1 MKRILFILAATA
13 LLLASCD
20 QPTDSPKAPAAP
32 TISVPTA
39 SVPTAL
45 GDAPGIA
52 TGFGTGGVATFGSS
66 GNSTSIFRVRVDS
79 SNRILA
85 IQYEMSIGQGG
96 SIPTT
101 KLVRFTEAGSLDTSF
116 GSGGYFV
123 PPTVATI
130 ATALGVT
137 TSGSPSVSFQESAV
151 DADGSV
157 YLSGQL
163 YSGVY
168 GSATL
173 YTAFLVKV
181 TSTGSLDTSF
191 GTNGYLNLANVDDM
205 AVVHSLA
212 SGVVVSFKSGSTYAT
227 IVEKVSAAGVAGPQC
242 TVEGV
247 PTGQT
252 LNVAVPTNGQIGEY
266 SNPVKSLLSPD
277 GKYLYVPVYLV
288 TTASSA
294 LTRTLKVAKV
304 DLTGNTP
311 ALVSA
316 YGTSGY
322 AKTDL
327 TPYSSSYG
335 FTIYGGNVVDD
346 DGNVIILAKSR
357 SLASGSG
364 SQTSAGFRLVR
375 FKADGTYDTAFDS
388 AYHYPTGDVSP
399 VSALLA
405 GGKYVMGG
413 FYRATGSSST
423 SGCLI
428 RFNPTTGVQDTGY
441 GTNGILTPLSSL
453 NASSK
458 ITSLTLDRGSILT
471 VGNKTGASS
480 AGSMPSTTTVMV
492 RLQ

>member
-1 MKRILFILAATA
+1 MKLILFILAATA

-20 QPTDSPKAPAAP
+20 QPTDSPKAPAGP
-32 TISVPTA
+32 TSSVPT
-39 SVPTAL
+39 TL

-66 GNSTSIFRVRVDS
+66 GSSTSIFGARVDS

-85 IQYEMSIGQGG
+85 IQYEMSLGQGG
-96 SIPTT
+96 SIATT
-101 KLVRFTEAGSLDTSF
+101 KLVRYTEAGSLDTSF

-137 TSGSPSVSFQESAV
+137 TSGTPSVRFEELAV

-157 YLSGQL
+157 YLCGTL

-173 YTAFLVKV
+173 YTSFLVKV
-181 TSTGSLDTSF
+181 TSTGGLDTSF
-191 GTNGYLNLANVDDM
+191 GTIGTNGYLNLGNVDGAM
-205 AVVHSLA
+205 VHSLA
-212 SGVVVSFKSGSTYAT
+212 SGVVVSFTSGSTYAT

-242 TVEGV
+242 TVEGA
-247 PTGQT
+247 TGLT
-252 LNVAVPTNGQIGEY
+252 LNVAAPTNGQTGEY
-266 SNPVKSLLSPD
+266 SNPVSSLLSPD

-288 TTASSA
+288 TTASNV
-294 LTRTLKVAKV
+294 LTRTLKVAKL
-304 DLTGNTP
+304 DLTGDTP

-316 YGTSGY
+316 YGAGGY

-335 FTIYGGNVVDD
+335 FSIWGGNVVDG
-346 DGNVIILAKSR
+346 DGNVIILAQSR

-375 FKADGTYDTAFDS
+375 FTAGGTYDNTGFDS
-388 AYHYPTGDVSP
+388 AYHYPTGDVS
-399 VSALLA
+399 VWSAILA
-405 GGKYVMGG
+405 GGKLIFGG
-413 FYRATGSSST
+413 SYHATGSTTS
-423 SGCLI
+423 SGCLL
-428 RFNPTTGVQDTGY
+428 RFDSTTGAQDTTY
-441 GTNGILTPLSSL
+441 GTSGILKPLSSL
-453 NASSK
+453 NAPSSF
-458 ITSLTLDRGSILT
+458 ITALILDRGSILAI
-471 VGNKTGASS
+471 GNTMGASS
-480 AGSMPSTTTVMV
+480 SGSMSSMTTVMV